1 MKEYSETI
9 TDEYMNEMISKTRS
23 YCIVLLK
30 HGPNWNMQ
38 GAERTIWEHGR
49 RNFALKN
56 SGALPIVCPVS
67 DASDLSGVGIFNT
80 DPEQLKLIMEED
92 PGVKEGI
99 FIYEI
104 HPCRSFPG
112 SALPYN

>member
-1 MKEYSETI
+1 MIEIPETI
-9 TDEYMNEMISKTRS
+9 TDEFMKEMISKTKN

-30 HGPNWNMQ
+30 HGPNWNMA
-38 GAERTIWEHGR
+38 GSEKIIWEHGR
-49 RNFALKN
+49 RNFALKI
-56 SGALPIVCPVS
+56 SGVLPIVCPVL
-67 DASDLSGVGIFNT
+67 DDSDLSGVGIFNK
-80 DPEQLKLIMEED
+80 DADELRIIMDQD

-112 SALPYN
+112 SSLP

>member
-1 MKEYSETI
+1 MIEIPEII
-9 TDEYMNEMISKTRS
+9 TDEFMKEMISKTKN

-30 HGPNWNMQ
+30 HRPNWNMA
-38 GAERTIWEHGR
+38 GADKIIWEHGR
-49 RNFALKN
+49 RNFALKM

-67 DASDLSGVGIFNT
+67 DGSDLSGIGIFNT
-80 DPEQLKLIMEED
+80 KADELKIIMDED

-104 HPCRSFPG
+104 RPCWSFPG
-112 SALPYN
+112 SSLPL